1 LFKELNPTNKGRDK
15 YIRNYTKKVKGVF
28 LDETRHGK
36 FLLDFFNWIYT

>member
-28 LDETRHGK
+28 LDETGHGMMAG
-36 FLLDFFNWIYT
+36 FSWIFFN